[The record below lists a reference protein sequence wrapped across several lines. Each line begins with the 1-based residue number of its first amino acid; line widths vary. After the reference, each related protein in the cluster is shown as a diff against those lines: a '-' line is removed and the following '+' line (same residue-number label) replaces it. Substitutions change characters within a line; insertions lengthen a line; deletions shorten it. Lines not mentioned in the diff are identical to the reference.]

1 MTVSPSEL
9 AQLPALIGVEQAC
22 SLLGI
27 SRSTGYRAAA
37 TGELPTIRLG
47 RRVYV
52 PTARLCELVG
62 LTWRAAS

>member
-1 MTVSPSEL
+1 MTVSSSEL
-9 AQLPALIGVEQAC
+9 SQLPALIGVEQAC

-37 TGELPTIRLG
+37 TGELPTIRFG

-62 LTWRAAS
+62 VPLAAAS